1 MTTTTDEYPPLLRW
15 IHWTTAVLFIVAM
28 LIGFYCGLQEPGTSP
43 RRELLEVHK
52 SLGATLFMLA
62 VLRLTVRAATRV
74 PPEPSSFGPL
84 TRLAARLNHWAL
96 YFILF
101 IMPITGYMFF
111 RRRIFAQIFL
121 DVQLAA
127 PRRQQSG
134 GRACG
139 RGIARPSRLS
149 GLYYRGLAYRRDVL
163 ACAGEEGRD
172 AVAHVAA
179 ALIFQ
184 EDAPAAEAVDAYGGS
199 CRKDCAHGKDER
211 VPVISFCQGEEY
223 LYGLVKMLSGGTS

>member
-43 RRELLEVHK
+43 RRELTEVHK

-101 IMPITGYMFF
+101 IMPITGYMFSSAGGYSLRYF
-111 RRRIFAQIFL
+111 WTFSWPR
-121 DVQLAA
+121 LAVNN
-127 PRRQQSG
+127 P
-134 GRACG
+134 
-139 RGIARPSRLS
+139 
-149 GLYYRGLAYRRDVL
+149 
-163 ACAGEEGRD
+163 
-172 AVAHVAA
+172 AVAHAGEVSHD
-179 ALIFQ
+179 LL
-184 EDAPAAEAVDAYGGS
+184 AYLVYITVGLHIG
-199 CRKDCAHGKDER
+199 ATFWH
-211 VPVISFCQGEEY
+211 V
-223 LYGLVKMLSGGTS
+223 LVKKDGTLSRMWPQP